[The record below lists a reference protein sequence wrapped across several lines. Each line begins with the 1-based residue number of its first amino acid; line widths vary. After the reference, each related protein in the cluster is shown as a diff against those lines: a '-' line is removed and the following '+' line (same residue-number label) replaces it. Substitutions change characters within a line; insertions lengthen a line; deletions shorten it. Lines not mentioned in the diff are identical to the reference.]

1 METKLLKKERKREK
15 KREQK
20 EYNCLQKGSYL
31 TLHDQI
37 WKIFSCLYDAKNGEL
52 FLSVRTKH
60 IEIPNTFLN
69 LVSAANTA
77 HTHTHAHAKCVSWI
91 ICSEVASCAAHCIC
105 AEMVMPS
112 YVCLLTLKEAAAC
125 VQVRACVNIHSHFD
139 QEH

>member
-1 METKLLKKERKREK
+1 METKLLKKREK

-77 HTHTHAHAKCVSWI
+77 HTHTCTCKMCVLDHLLRGCVM
-91 ICSEVASCAAHCIC
+91 CSTLYLCRDGNAVVCVFIDFKRSSCMRASARMC
-105 AEMVMPS
+105 EYS
-112 YVCLLTLKEAAAC
+112 F
-125 VQVRACVNIHSHFD
+125 SF
-139 QEH
+139 